1 MTLAPDAPITRNQL
15 AEHLEKNK
23 IQTRNL
29 FAGNLTRHP
38 CFESLREGIDYR
50 IASPLLNTDTIM
62 NQSLWIGVYPGMTA
76 RHITYMT
83 ATIQTL
89 LDFKERI

>member
-1 MTLAPDAPITRNQL
+1 MTLTPDAPITRNGL

-38 CFESLREGIDYR
+38 CFETLKEGTDYR
-50 IASPLLNTDTIM
+50 IAAPLINTDTIM
-62 NQSLWIGVYPGMTA
+62 NQSLWIGVYPGMKKQTTDYMVKCLTA
-76 RHITYMT
+76 LSSRS
-83 ATIQTL
+83 TL
-89 LDFKERI
+89 P

>member
-38 CFESLREGIDYR
+38 CFESLQEGTDYR
-50 IASPLLNTDTIM
+50 IASPLINTDTIM
-62 NQSLWIGVYPGMTA
+62 TNSLWVGVYPGMTT
-76 RHITYMT
+76 RTTDYMITCIRSLSLY
-83 ATIQTL
+83 
-89 LDFKERI
+89 